1 MRSRLIVVLAAFAA
15 LVPAAGCGDE
25 ESEPAGQ
32 GPSREQPV
40 RLRVGET
47 AGIPTAFMQFGVD
60 KGFFSDAG
68 LDVEVV
74 PVQGAA
80 PIITAVVSGDYQM
93 GGSDTVTFA
102 QGVAR
107 DLPLT
112 MIAPGTSVSDEP
124 RDDFSDVLV
133 AKDSRIRRP
142 EDLDGATMAVNI
154 LGNITEV
161 SVKGA
166 LERAGVDPDSVRYT
180 EVPFPDMAAAV
191 ERGDVDSAMV
201 IEPFRTIGR
210 SAGLRSV
217 LRPFSGFQPGLQIG
231 SIVTTRSYAE
241 ANPEVVRAFQEAH
254 ARTTRFI
261 AENPDEFRAALPE
274 IAEMEPRLADAVELP
289 VWKER
294 VDPEAVDLVA
304 EAMVR
309 FGLVEE
315 KPDVTGAVAEGA

>member
-1 MRSRLIVVLAAFAA
+1 
-15 LVPAAGCGDE
+15 
-25 ESEPAGQ
+25 
-32 GPSREQPV
+32 
-40 RLRVGET
+40 
-47 AGIPTAFMQFGVD
+47 
-60 KGFFSDAG
+60 
-68 LDVEVV
+68 
-74 PVQGAA
+74 
-80 PIITAVVSGDYQM
+80 M

-112 MIAPGTSVSDEP
+112 MIAPGTSVSEEP

-254 ARTTRFI
+254 ALTARFI

-289 VWKER
+289 AWKER

-315 KPDVTGAVAEGA
+315 KPDVTGAIAEGA

>member
-1 MRSRLIVVLAAFAA
+1 MRACMIAALLAA
-15 LVPAAGCGDE
+15 LVAAAGCGGDDP
-25 ESEPAGQ
+25 EPPGQ
-32 GPSREQPV
+32 GPSAEEPV

-47 AGIPTAFMQFGVD
+47 AGIPTAFLTFGVQ

-80 PIITAVVSGDYQM
+80 PIITSVVSGGYQM

-112 MIAPGTSVSDEP
+112 MITPGTSVSEQP

-133 AKDSRIRRP
+133 TKSSRIRGP

-166 LERAGVDPDSVRYT
+166 LENAGVNPESVRYR

-191 ERGDVDSAMV
+191 NRGDVDAAMV

-210 SAGLRSV
+210 SQGLRSV
-217 LRPFSGFQPGLQIG
+217 LRPFSGFEPGLQIG
-231 SIVTTRSYAE
+231 SIVTTRDYAE

-254 ARTTRFI
+254 ARTARFI

-274 IAEMEPRLADAVELP
+274 IAEMDPGLADAVELP

-294 VDPEAVDLVA
+294 VDRGAVERVA
-304 EAMVR
+304 EAMVL
-309 FGLVEE
+309 FGLVDE
-315 KPDVTGAVAEGA
+315 KPDVAGAIAEDA

>member
-1 MRSRLIVVLAAFAA
+1 MRSRLIVALAALAA
-15 LVPAAGCGDE
+15 LGGGCGDE

-32 GPSREQPV
+32 GPSKEQPV

-47 AGIPTAFMQFGVD
+47 AGIPTAFMQFGVN

-93 GGSDTVTFA
+93 GGSDTVTFG
-102 QGVAR
+102 QGVGR

-112 MIAPGTSVSDEP
+112 MITPGTSVSDEP

-217 LRPFSGFQPGLQIG
+217 LRPFSGFEPGLQIG

-254 ARTTRFI
+254 ARTARFI
-261 AENPDEFRAALPE
+261 AENPDEFRAALPD

-315 KPDVTGAVAEGA
+315 KPDVTGAIAEGA

>member
-1 MRSRLIVVLAAFAA
+1 MRMRIVAA
-15 LVPAAGCGDE
+15 LVALVAVAGCGGDE
-25 ESEPAGQ
+25 PEPAGQ
-32 GPSREQPV
+32 GPSSDQPV
-40 RLRVGET
+40 RLRIGET
-47 AGIPTAFMQFGVD
+47 AGIPTAFLQFGVD

-68 LDVEVV
+68 LDVQVV

-102 QGVAR
+102 QGIAR

-112 MIAPGTSVSDEP
+112 MIAPGTSVSEAR

-133 AKDSRIRRP
+133 AKDSPIRGP
-142 EDLDGATMAVNI
+142 EGLDGATMAVSI

-166 LERAGVDPDSVRYT
+166 LERAGVNPDSVRYT

-191 ERGDVDSAMV
+191 SRGDVDAAMV

-217 LRPFSGFQPGLQIG
+217 MRPFTGFEPGLQIG
-231 SIVTTRSYAE
+231 SIVTTRGYAE
-241 ANPEVVRAFQEAH
+241 SNPEVVRALLEAH
-254 ARTTRFI
+254 ARTARFI

-274 IAEMEPRLADAVELP
+274 IAEMEPKLARAVELP
-289 VWKER
+289 EWKER
-294 VDPEAVDLVA
+294 VDPDAVDQVA

-309 FGLVEE
+309 FGLVDE
-315 KPDVTGAVAEGA
+315 KPDATGAIAEGA

>member
-1 MRSRLIVVLAAFAA
+1 MRSRVIIALAALAVLA
-15 LVPAAGCGDE
+15 PAAGCGDDGRP
-25 ESEPAGQ
+25 PAGQ
-32 GPSREQPV
+32 GPSKEQPV

-47 AGIPTAFMQFGVD
+47 AGIPTAFLQFGVD
-60 KGFFSDAG
+60 KGFFSEKG
-68 LDVEVV
+68 LEVEVL

-107 DLPLT
+107 GLPLT
-112 MIAPGTSVSDEP
+112 MITPGTSVSDEP

-133 AKDSRIRRP
+133 AKDSKIREP
-142 EDLDGATMAVNI
+142 EDLDGTRMAVNI

-166 LERAGVDPDSVRYT
+166 LERAGVNPDSVRYA

-191 ERGDVDSAMV
+191 SRGDVDSAMV

-217 LRPFSGFQPGLQIG
+217 LRPFSGFEPGLQIG
-231 SIVTTRSYAE
+231 SVITTRAYAE
-241 ANPEVVRAFQEAH
+241 RNPEVVRAFQEAH
-254 ARTTRFI
+254 ARTARFI
-261 AENPDEFRAALPE
+261 AENPGEFRDALPE
-274 IAEMEPRLADAVELP
+274 IAEMEPSLADAVELP
-289 VWKER
+289 EWKER
-294 VDPEAVDLVA
+294 VDPDAVDRVA
-304 EAMVR
+304 EAMVH
-309 FGLVEE
+309 FGLVDE
-315 KPDVTGAVAEGA
+315 KPDVAGAIAEGA